1 MSLPEQPV
9 HTGDPRR
16 IQKDTMETNHGPQ
29 LFVAPEHR
37 PSSPPTTPGTRS
49 RNTSATSNISLHRR
63 KRHGKMYMGM
73 GISPPENIEPK
84 GLGHAFSYTPPD
96 RDDDSSTASPSSS
109 SSANAN
115 GDLDDDAKSDEN
127 DPIPEIE
134 TKSDVSD
141 RRVPVIEKSHH
152 GSEFEAEEISDDD
165 IAYDD
170 ESLHV
175 QPDET
180 EEAESEEDIPEAPFE
195 QEDILESLKNLK
207 CGGRQEREK
216 AQEFEEAQRERYK
229 KKKNRWSIGGTKKR
243 SHTQSIGSKSSDN
256 DDVDPL
262 DDLEIGSRRL
272 RRRTYGREDAERP
285 NRSSLLFEI
294 PPAEIEEIGYSETI
308 PEVTIPILEPVILPS
323 DPDFDDGPCS
333 SDDADAFNSDRSDDL
348 NVDED
353 MLVPA
358 WLMEIDS
365 NPPSP
370 SAVVG

>member
-1 MSLPEQPV
+1 
-9 HTGDPRR
+9 
-16 IQKDTMETNHGPQ
+16 METARGSQ
-29 LFVAPEHR
+29 QFVAPEQR

-49 RNTSATSNISLHRR
+49 RNTSATSYISFSRS
-63 KRHGKMYMGM
+63 KRHGDMYMGM
-73 GISPPENIEPK
+73 GISPPENIEPR

-96 RDDDSSTASPSSS
+96 RDEDDSTTPSSSS

-115 GDLDDDAKSDEN
+115 ANANADLDDDAESDEN

-134 TKSDVSD
+134 TKSDVSK
-141 RRVPVIEKSHH
+141 RRASVIQQFDDDSD
-152 GSEFEAEEISDDD
+152 FEAEEISDDD

-180 EEAESEEDIPEAPFE
+180 VEAESEEDIPEAPLE

-207 CGGRQEREK
+207 CGGQQEREK

-262 DDLEIGSRRL
+262 DDLETGSRRL

-308 PEVTIPILEPVILPS
+308 PEVMIPILEPVILSS
-323 DPDFDDGPCS
+323 DPDTDDGLSS
-333 SDDADAFNSDRSDDL
+333 SDDADTEDSDDEDDL
-348 NVDED
+348 NADED

-370 SAVVG
+370 SAIVG

>member
-1 MSLPEQPV
+1 
-9 HTGDPRR
+9 
-16 IQKDTMETNHGPQ
+16 METTHGPQ
-29 LFVAPEHR
+29 RFVTPEQR

-49 RNTSATSNISLHRR
+49 RNTSATSNISFHRS
-63 KRHGKMYMGM
+63 KR
-73 GISPPENIEPK
+73 
-84 GLGHAFSYTPPD
+84 SYTPPD
-96 RDDDSSTASPSSS
+96 RDDDDSTTSSSSS

-115 GDLDDDAKSDEN
+115 ADVDGDAESDDD

-134 TKSDVSD
+134 TKSDVSN
-141 RRVPVIEKSHH
+141 RLAPVIQQCDDVSD
-152 GSEFEAEEISDDD
+152 FEAEEISDDD

-180 EEAESEEDIPEAPFE
+180 EEAESEEDVPELPLE
-195 QEDILESLKNLK
+195 QEDILESLKNLN
-207 CGGRQEREK
+207 CGGRQERVK
-216 AQEFEEAQRERYK
+216 AQEFEEAQRKRYK

-243 SHTQSIGSKSSDN
+243 SYTQSIGSKSSDN
-256 DDVDPL
+256 DDIDPL
-262 DDLEIGSRRL
+262 DDLETGSRRL

-285 NRSSLLFEI
+285 NRSSLLFEK

-308 PEVTIPILEPVILPS
+308 PEVTIPILEPVILNP
-323 DPDFDDGPCS
+323 DPDPHDGLSS
-333 SDDADAFNSDRSDDL
+333 SDDVDVYDSGSDDL
-348 NVDED
+348 NADED

-370 SAVVG
+370 SAIVG

>member
-1 MSLPEQPV
+1 
-9 HTGDPRR
+9 
-16 IQKDTMETNHGPQ
+16 
-29 LFVAPEHR
+29 
-37 PSSPPTTPGTRS
+37 
-49 RNTSATSNISLHRR
+49 
-63 KRHGKMYMGM
+63 M
-73 GISPPENIEPK
+73 GISPPENIAPQ

-96 RDDDSSTASPSSS
+96 RDEDESSSLSSS
-109 SSANAN
+109 SSSTSAKVA
-115 GDLDDDAKSDEN
+115 DDDEQSDED

-134 TKSDVSD
+134 TKSDVSK
-141 RRVPVIEKSHH
+141 RRASVIRQLDDDSD
-152 GSEFEAEEISDDD
+152 FEAEEISDDD

-180 EEAESEEDIPEAPFE
+180 EEFESEEEAPEPPLE

-207 CGGRQEREK
+207 CGGQQEREK
-216 AQEFEEAQRERYK
+216 AQEFEEAQRQRYK
-229 KKKNRWSIGGTKKR
+229 KKKNRWSVGGTKKR

-256 DDVDPL
+256 DDVDAL
-262 DDLEIGSRRL
+262 DDLETGSRRL

-308 PEVTIPILEPVILPS
+308 PEDMIPVLEPEVILSS
-323 DPDFDDGPCS
+323 DLDSDVDLS
-333 SDDADAFNSDRSDDL
+333 SSDDDADAEDSDDEDDGEL
-348 NVDED
+348 IADED

-370 SAVVG
+370 LSIED

>member
-1 MSLPEQPV
+1 
-9 HTGDPRR
+9 
-16 IQKDTMETNHGPQ
+16 MESNHGPQ
-29 LFVAPEHR
+29 RFVAPEQR
-37 PSSPPTTPGTRS
+37 PSSPPATPGTRS
-49 RNTSATSNISLHRR
+49 RNTSATSYISVSRS
-63 KRHGKMYMGM
+63 KRYGIMHMGM
-73 GISPPENIEPK
+73 GVSPPENIEPR
-84 GLGHAFSYTPPD
+84 GLGHAFSYTPPN
-96 RDDDSSTASPSSS
+96 RDNDPSTASSS
-109 SSANAN
+109 SSSTNAHA
-115 GDLDDDAKSDEN
+115 DLDDDAASNEN

-134 TKSDVSD
+134 TTSDVSQRQASVVEHFD
-141 RRVPVIEKSHH
+141 DDSNL
-152 GSEFEAEEISDDD
+152 EAEEVSDDD

-175 QPDET
+175 RPDET
-180 EEAESEEDIPEAPFE
+180 EEAESEEDVPESPLE

-207 CGGRQEREK
+207 CGGQQEREK
-216 AQEFEEAQRERYK
+216 AQEFEDAQRERYK

-262 DDLEIGSRRL
+262 DDLESGSRRL

-285 NRSSLLFEI
+285 NRSSLLFET

-308 PEVTIPILEPVILPS
+308 PEGAIPVLKPVIISS
-323 DPDFDDGPCS
+323 DTDSDHGLSS
-333 SDDADAFNSDRSDDL
+333 SDDADAENSDDEDDDDDL
-348 NVDED
+348 NADED

-370 SAVVG
+370 SAIVD

>member
-1 MSLPEQPV
+1 MNVMEV
-9 HTGDPRR
+9 PRAPPR
-16 IQKDTMETNHGPQ
+16 
-29 LFVAPEHR
+29 FVAPDQR
-37 PSSPPTTPGTRS
+37 PSSPPATPGTRS
-49 RNTSATSNISLHRR
+49 RNASATSYTSFSRNI
-63 KRHGKMYMGM
+63 RHGLIHL

-84 GLGHAFSYTPPD
+84 GLGHSFSYHPPH
-96 RDDDSSTASPSSS
+96 RDDDESSNSSS
-109 SSANAN
+109 SSTTTTTSAEA
-115 GDLDDDAKSDEN
+115 DDDEESDEN

-134 TKSDVSD
+134 TKSDVSK
-141 RRVPVIEKSHH
+141 RRASVIFQLDDYSD
-152 GSEFEAEEISDDD
+152 FEAEEISDDD

-170 ESLHV
+170 ESLHI

-180 EEAESEEDIPEAPFE
+180 EEAESEEDTPEPPLE

-207 CGGRQEREK
+207 CGGQQEREK
-216 AQEFEEAQRERYK
+216 AQEFEEAQLQRYK
-229 KKKNRWSIGGTKKR
+229 KKKNRWSVGGTKKR

-272 RRRTYGREDAERP
+272 RRRTYGREEAERP

-294 PPAEIEEIGYSETI
+294 PPAEIEEIGYHDTI
-308 PEVTIPILEPVILPS
+308 PEVLPVLEPVISSS
-323 DPDFDDGPCS
+323 DLDSDDELSS
-333 SDDADAFNSDRSDDL
+333 SDDDDADTEDSDDEDDGEL
-348 NVDED
+348 IADED

-370 SAVVG
+370 ASTVEL

>member
-1 MSLPEQPV
+1 MEV
-9 HTGDPRR
+9 PRA
-16 IQKDTMETNHGPQ
+16 PQ
-29 LFVAPEHR
+29 RFVAPEQR
-37 PSSPPTTPGTRS
+37 PSSPPPTPGSRS
-49 RNTSATSNISLHRR
+49 RNTSATSYTSFSRR
-63 KRHGKMYMGM
+63 RFGYVHL

-84 GLGHAFSYTPPD
+84 GLGHEFSYIPPH
-96 RDDDSSTASPSSS
+96 RDEDESTISSS
-109 SSANAN
+109 SSTSAKT
-115 GDLDDDAKSDEN
+115 DDDQESDEN

-134 TKSDVSD
+134 TRSDVSK
-141 RRVPVIEKSHH
+141 RRASMIRQLDDDSD
-152 GSEFEAEEISDDD
+152 FEAEEISDDD

-180 EEAESEEDIPEAPFE
+180 EEAESEEDTPEPPLE

-207 CGGRQEREK
+207 CGGQQEREK
-216 AQEFEEAQRERYK
+216 AQEFEEAQLKRYK

-272 RRRTYGREDAERP
+272 RRRTYGREEAERP

-308 PEVTIPILEPVILPS
+308 PEDMIPVLEPLILSS
-323 DPDFDDGPCS
+323 DLDSDEDLS
-333 SDDADAFNSDRSDDL
+333 SSDSDDADAEDSDDEDGGEL
-348 NVDED
+348 IADED

-370 SAVVG
+370 SSIVS

>member
-1 MSLPEQPV
+1 
-9 HTGDPRR
+9 
-16 IQKDTMETNHGPQ
+16 METTHGPQ
-29 LFVAPEHR
+29 RFVAPEQR

-49 RNTSATSNISLHRR
+49 RNTSATSNISFSRN
-63 KRHGKMYMGM
+63 KRHGNMYMGM
-73 GISPPENIEPK
+73 GISPPENIEPR

-96 RDDDSSTASPSSS
+96 RDDDDSTASSS
-109 SSANAN
+109 SSSSTNAN
-115 GDLDDDAKSDEN
+115 VDLDDDAEADEN

-134 TKSDVSD
+134 TRSDVSKQ
-141 RRVPVIEKSHH
+141 RASVIHEFDDDSD
-152 GSEFEAEEISDDD
+152 FEAEEISDDD

-180 EEAESEEDIPEAPFE
+180 EEAESEEDVPEAPLE

-207 CGGRQEREK
+207 CGGQQEREK

-262 DDLEIGSRRL
+262 DDLETGSRRL

-308 PEVTIPILEPVILPS
+308 PEVTIPILEPVILSS
-323 DPDFDDGPCS
+323 DPGSNDGLS
-333 SDDADAFNSDRSDDL
+333 SSEDADAEDSDGEDDL
-348 NVDED
+348 HADED

-370 SAVVG
+370 SAIVG